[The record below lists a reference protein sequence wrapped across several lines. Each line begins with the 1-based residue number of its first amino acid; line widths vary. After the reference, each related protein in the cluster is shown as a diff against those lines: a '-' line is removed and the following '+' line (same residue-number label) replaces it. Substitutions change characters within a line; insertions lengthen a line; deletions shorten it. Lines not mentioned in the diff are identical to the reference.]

1 CARLWNVRAALFHW
15 SGMGPFHEWRV
26 DVVSGIRVHVG
37 FRLSVGM
44 DAVPLRFLVVPA
56 CVWMGVAT
64 RILDGMATA
73 SARGKPSAA
82 VCGTASTC
90 FAGADGDRE
99 PRSFAGPWHSEA
111 DDRAQ

>member
-1 CARLWNVRAALFHW
+1 MGSVHERRL
-15 SGMGPFHEWRV
+15 
-26 DVVSGIRVHVG
+26 DVVSGIRLHVG
-37 FRLSVGM
+37 LWLSMGL

-82 VCGTASTC
+82 ACGTAPTC

-99 PRSFAGPWHSEA
+99 PPSFPGPWPSEA
-111 DDRAQ
+111 AGRAH